1 MWWSQADLEAYR
13 AWVRAA
19 GLVITDESRVADGPV
34 THSLFWARRRAGT
47 EVASS

>member
-1 MWWSQADLEAYR
+1 MWWSQANLEAYR

-34 THSLFWARRRAGT
+34 THSLF
-47 EVASS
+47 